1 VPTLTLLC
9 GLAFSGKSTLARRLV
24 AGTDVRCVSL
34 DEIIASRG
42 LPSGGEG
49 LPAAEWIAAHRV
61 ACERVAALAAGGHG
75 ILVDDTNCYRWLRDS
90 FRAVVAPY
98 GYETL
103 VLFLDVGPA
112 AVRARVEANRST
124 AERRIAGAF
133 RPPHPQG
140 HLASPP
146 ASARPGIRTEVLEAL
161 IASFEPPEPDERCVH
176 LRTPAEIDGWLRATL
191 PS

>member
-24 AGTDVRCVSL
+24 AATAVRCVSL

-61 ACERVAALAAGGHG
+61 ACERVAAFAAGGHG

-90 FRAVVAPY
+90 LRAVVAPY

-103 VLFLDVGPA
+103 VVFLDVGPA

-124 AERRIAGAF
+124 AER
-133 RPPHPQG
+133 
-140 HLASPP
+140 
-146 ASARPGIRTEVLEAL
+146 PGIRTEVLEAL
-161 IASFEPPEPDERCVH
+161 IASFEPPAPDERCVR
-176 LRTPAEIDGWLRATL
+176 LGTPDEIDGWLRATL
-191 PS
+191 PA